1 MDRVMKFLNGPHFGD
16 MRYIPLP
23 FVVFI
28 LGKVGVS
35 TGPRI
40 AIQSMTS
47 PSVSDSPNWKENP
60 GERLAICSG
69 LRSIY

>member
-1 MDRVMKFLNGPHFGD
+1 MDRVMKLLNGPHFATCD
-16 MRYIPLP
+16 TFP

-28 LGKVGVS
+28 LRKVAVS

-47 PSVSDSPNWKENP
+47 PSVSDSPNRKGNS
-60 GERLAICSG
+60 GERLAICG
-69 LRSIY
+69 GFRSIY